1 MSNRRGVVFALSVG
15 RSVGLCVAVS
25 LGATS
30 AVGCSGRGSK
40 QVPSSSDGATA
51 GASGEAAETGET
63 SPMKNIQKLVA
74 KEFKLSPGD
83 IEVRELAEAKA
94 PGLVVFTAVPDAG
107 KLGREAFRNG
117 VYDGAQLLS
126 ERAAMTAVA
135 RAWGYGAKRTVS
147 AVDVARTFSALH
159 SESAAV
165 SSILDADELDV
176 WKSIASPKQAAASIL
191 PTEETVEG
199 QPAVKY
205 CIRSSSRS
213 IPFTVVTALF
223 KSDGVE
229 LRTEAVLND

>member
-1 MSNRRGVVFALSVG
+1 MSRSSSKRLGVVVALG
-15 RSVGLCVAVS
+15 VGLS
-25 LGATS
+25 LGWTS
-30 AVGCSGRGSK
+30 AIGCGGRGSK
-40 QVPSSSDGATA
+40 QAPAGSDGATS
-51 GASGEAAETGET
+51 GASGETGEE

-94 PGLVVFTAVPDAG
+94 PGLIVFTAVPDAG

-117 VYDGAQLLS
+117 VYDGSQLLS
-126 ERAAMTAVA
+126 EKAAMTAVA

-147 AVDVARTFSALH
+147 AVDVARTFSVLH

-176 WKSIASPKQAAASIL
+176 WKSIASPKQAAASTL
-191 PTEETVEG
+191 PAEETVDG
-199 QPAVKY
+199 LPAVKY